1 METRVTAL
9 YTHGRRSTRPEDE
22 GPTAMVPH
30 EAVEAVE
37 GMGLREDTRY
47 FRLPPDA
54 HERKRQVSLIDE
66 GTIWRL
72 ESRFGP
78 ISREFIKAQIV
89 LEGDVH
95 LSSLIGST
103 LRFAGGA
110 ELTLALT
117 RKPCYAM
124 DLIAAGMREAMEDGM
139 QGALAKVATTGR
151 IAVGD
156 AVSVIEAA
164 TLVAPAS

>member
-1 METRVTAL
+1 
-9 YTHGRRSTRPEDE
+9 
-22 GPTAMVPH
+22 
-30 EAVEAVE
+30 
-37 GMGLREDTRY
+37 MGLREDARY

-66 GTIWRL
+66 GTIWKL
-72 ESRFGP
+72 ESRFEP
-78 ISREFIKAQIV
+78 ISREFIKAQII

-95 LSSLIGST
+95 LPSLMGST

-117 RKPCYAM
+117 RVPCYAM
-124 DLIAAGMREAMEDGM
+124 DLVASGLREAMEDGM
-139 QGALAKVATTGR
+139 QGALGKVATTGR